1 MHKKIK
7 IASLIISSTLISTT
21 GLVRADGNSV
31 DKVYHPYV
39 LPLET
44 EIEWRAIFQSDENAS
59 LDDQQVQRLG
69 FGTSFI
75 ENWFTEIYIIGEKTA
90 ENDFNTSSVELE
102 AKVQLTEQGE
112 YAADW
117 GLLFELE
124 RNFDRN
130 LTELAAGLLVEKEW
144 GRLVG
149 ALNTS
154 IEFEKRDGDQRN
166 EIEIITAMQVRYR
179 YSRLFEPALEFYHN
193 QDTLAFG
200 PAVLGTAR
208 LGIAKMIRWEL
219 GVILGLDDGTPDQTI
234 RALLE
239 YEY

>member
-1 MHKKIK
+1 MLNKRKTY
-7 IASLIISSTLISTT
+7 SLIIFSILISASR
-21 GLVRADGNSV
+21 LAWADGNSV

-44 EIEWRAIFQSDENAS
+44 EVEWRAIFQSDKDES
-59 LDDQQVQRLG
+59 LDSQQVQRLG

-75 ENWFTEIYIIGEKTA
+75 EKWFTEIYIIGEKTG
-90 ENDFNTSSVELE
+90 ENDFNTSSVEIE

-130 LTELAAGLLVEKEW
+130 LVELAVGLLVEKEW
-144 GRLVG
+144 GRWVG
-149 ALNTS
+149 ALNLF
-154 IEFEKRDGDQRN
+154 IEFERRDDKVSN
-166 EIEIITAMQVRYR
+166 EIETISALQLRYR
-179 YSRLFEPALEFYHN
+179 YSRLFEPALEFYTN
-193 QDTLAFG
+193 QDTLALG
-200 PAVLGTAR
+200 PTIMGTAR
-208 LGIAKMIRWEL
+208 LGIAKKIHWEL
-219 GVILGLDDGTPDQTI
+219 GVILGLDDRTPDQTI

-239 YEY
+239 YEF

>member
-1 MHKKIK
+1 MPNKRKTY
-7 IASLIISSTLISTT
+7 SLIIFSILISASRF
-21 GLVRADGNSV
+21 VWADGNSV

-44 EIEWRAIFQSDENAS
+44 EVEWRAIFQSDKDES
-59 LDDQQVQRLG
+59 LDNQQVQRLG

-75 ENWFTEIYIIGEKTA
+75 ENWFTEIYIIGEKTGA
-90 ENDFNTSSVELE
+90 NDFNTSSVEIE

-130 LTELAAGLLVEKEW
+130 LLELAVGLLVEKEW
-144 GRLVG
+144 GRWVG
-149 ALNTS
+149 ALNLF
-154 IEFEKRDGDQRN
+154 IEFERRDDKISN
-166 EIEIITAMQVRYR
+166 EIETISALQLRYR
-179 YSRLFEPALEFYHN
+179 YSRLFEPALEFYTN
-193 QDTLAFG
+193 QDTLALG
-200 PAVLGTAR
+200 PTIMGTAR
-208 LGIAKMIRWEL
+208 LGIAKKIHWEL
-219 GVILGLDDGTPDQTI
+219 GVILGLDDRTPDQTI

-239 YEY
+239 YEF